1 MWNIRESSTT
11 RLLRPGYAPGP
22 AGTPARVGTVP
33 TLGRRRSIPPA
44 AIVLALGGLLGAM
57 PAQAFEFGEGEFQ
70 GSLDTTISH
79 GLTYRVGKRDPLLA
93 GKTNSNDGNL
103 NYSRGVV
110 SNTSKFTTDLD
121 IGTGDFGAFVR
132 ASGFIDFENQ
142 NGERERTELSEDA
155 KERVGRN
162 LELLDAYVTGT
173 FDVGDTIVDAR
184 IGRHVLNWGESTFI
198 PNGINAINPFDV
210 SKLRLPGSELREALL
225 PVGLASLSVAPT
237 DTLSVEG
244 FYQFEWEETEIDAV
258 GSYFSVTDYVGPGAR
273 EAVLQDIAD
282 CFVEGVDI
290 DADCPTTE
298 GDWNSGF
305 GPLTPAINADIA
317 GLAGLGLMV
326 PLLENPDR
334 DFATVLRGPDRV
346 PEDSGQWGLALRYLA
361 EDLNDTEFG
370 FYFMNYHSRL
380 PIVGAKTSSP
390 EVLRGAMAAAN
401 AVLTPGSHTQT
412 AIGTSFTQA
421 ARALAQVGVMTQV
434 ELGLIDRTE
443 APAAIEMAIQE
454 LLDPVVV
461 REFVEATVGSIA
473 VPLAIDRYTDRTN
486 RTGEYF
492 LEYPEDIGLFGVS
505 FNTVLGT
512 SGWALQGEY
521 SLRPDAPLQRA
532 ERSVLTEGLKPVI
545 DALGMAGCASNPLME
560 DCPRN
565 PANGQPLPPQFF
577 QESLTTHLGT
587 YRPRKVQGYVERDVS
602 QIQATATRVFGP
614 VLGADG
620 LVFLTEAALMHV
632 HDMPDKIDEPL
643 ESPAGG
649 VLTAAGAPNPEKA
662 DADATSWGYRVAA
675 RLDYNNAIGSVNL
688 FPYAQFLHD
697 VSGNSPAPSGP
708 FVEGRTAVTLGLRA
722 DYLSRWQADL
732 GYTQY
737 AGDGYDLSDRDFISA
752 SVKYSF

>member
-1 MWNIRESSTT
+1 MWHIREFGTT
-11 RLLRPGYAPGP
+11 RLLRPGCARGH
-22 AGTPARVGTVP
+22 ADTPARTGIVSAR
-33 TLGRRRSIPPA
+33 GRHSIPPA
-44 AIVLALGGLLGAM
+44 ALVLALGGLLGAM
-57 PAQAFEFGEGEFQ
+57 PAQAIEFGEGEFQ

-103 NYSRGVV
+103 NYDRGVV

-142 NGERERTELSEDA
+142 NGDRERTPLSEDA
-155 KERVGRN
+155 KDRVGRN
-162 LELLDAYVTGT
+162 LELLDAYVTAT

-184 IGRHVLNWGESTFI
+184 LGRHVLNWGESTFI

-237 DTLSVEG
+237 DTLSMEG
-244 FYQFEWEETEIDAV
+244 FYQFEWEETEIDPV

-273 EAVLQDIAD
+273 EAVLTDAAESFAESVTEAD
-282 CFVEGVDI
+282 RR
-290 DADCPTTE
+290 
-298 GDWNSGF
+298 SGF
-305 GPLTPAINADIA
+305 ETQLPGITRAINAD
-317 GLAGLGLMV
+317 LAGHMLP
-326 PLLENPDR
+326 PLEENDT
-334 DFATVLRGPDRV
+334 DFATVLRGPDRA

-390 EVLRGAMAAAN
+390 AALQGALAAAN
-401 AVLTPGSHTQT
+401 AVSAPGSHTGT
-412 AIGTSFTQA
+412 AIVTRYTQA
-421 ARALAQVGVMTQV
+421 AQVIAQAAVMTQV
-434 ELGLIDRTE
+434 ELGLIAPAE
-443 APAAIEMAIQE
+443 APAAIERA
-454 LLDPVVV
+454 V
-461 REFVEATVGSIA
+461 REFLEQESIQQELRGTVGGIA
-473 VPLAIDRYTDRTN
+473 GTLAIDRYTDRSN

-492 LEYPEDIGLFGVS
+492 LEYPEDIGLLGVS

-532 ERSVLTEGLKPVI
+532 ERSVLREGLKPVI
-545 DALGMAGCASNPLME
+545 DALGMAACASNPSME

-577 QESLTTHLGT
+577 QESLNTHVGT
-587 YRPRKVQGYVERDVS
+587 YRPQKVQGYIERDVS
-602 QIQATATRVFGP
+602 QVQATATRVFGP

-620 LVFLTEAALMHV
+620 LVFLTEVALMHV
-632 HDMPDKIDEPL
+632 HDMPDQALEPL

-649 VLTAAGAPNPEKA
+649 VLTAPGVPNSEEA

-708 FVEGRTAVTLGLRA
+708 FVEGRTALTLGLRA

-737 AGDGYDLSDRDFISA
+737 AGDGNDLSDRDFISA

>member
-1 MWNIRESSTT
+1 MAHFVNSA
-11 RLLRPGYAPGP
+11 RLDCSVRGVHAD
-22 AGTPARVGTVP
+22 TPARTDIVSAR
-33 TLGRRRSIPPA
+33 GRHSIPPA
-44 AIVLALGGLLGAM
+44 ALVLALGGLLGAM
-57 PAQAFEFGEGEFQ
+57 PAQAIEFGEGEFQ

-93 GKTNSNDGNL
+93 SKTNSNDGNL
-103 NYSRGVV
+103 NYDRGVV

-142 NGERERTELSEDA
+142 NGDRERTPLSEDA
-155 KERVGRN
+155 KDRVGRN

-184 IGRHVLNWGESTFI
+184 LGRHVLNWGESTFI

-273 EAVLQDIAD
+273 EAVLTDIAD
-282 CFVEGVDI
+282 GFAEDVTE
-290 DADCPTTE
+290 ADRR
-298 GDWNSGF
+298 SGF
-305 GPLTPAINADIA
+305 ETQLPGITRAINAD
-317 GLAGLGLMV
+317 LAGHMLP
-326 PLLENPDR
+326 PLEENDT
-334 DFATVLRGPDRV
+334 DFASVLRGPDRA

-380 PIVGAKTSSP
+380 PIVGARTSSP
-390 EVLRGAMAAAN
+390 PALQGALAAAN
-401 AVLTPGSHTQT
+401 AVSAPGSHTGT
-412 AIGTSFTQA
+412 AVVAGFTQA
-421 ARALAQVGVMTQV
+421 ARVIAQAAVTTQV
-434 ELGLIDRTE
+434 ELGLIDPAE
-443 APAAIEMAIQE
+443 APAAIEMG
-454 LLDPVVV
+454 V
-461 REFVEATVGSIA
+461 REFLEQEGIQKDLRDTVGGIA
-473 VPLAIDRYTDRTN
+473 SALAIDRYTDRTN
-486 RTGEYF
+486 GTGEYF
-492 LEYPEDIGLFGVS
+492 LEYPEDIGLLGVS

-532 ERSVLTEGLKPVI
+532 ERSVLREGLKPVI
-545 DALGMAGCASNPLME
+545 DALGMAACASNPSME

-577 QESLTTHLGT
+577 QESLNTHVGT
-587 YRPRKVQGYVERDVS
+587 YRPRKVQGYIERDVS

-614 VLGADG
+614 TMGADG
-620 LVFLTEAALMHV
+620 LVFLTEVALMHV
-632 HDMPDKIDEPL
+632 HDMPDQALEPL

-649 VLTAAGAPNPEKA
+649 VLTAPGAPNSEEA

-708 FVEGRTAVTLGLRA
+708 FVEGRTALTLGLRA

-737 AGDGYDLSDRDFISA
+737 AGDGNDLSDRDFISA

>member
-1 MWNIRESSTT
+1 MWHIREFGTT
-11 RLLRPGYAPGP
+11 RLLRPGCARGH
-22 AGTPARVGTVP
+22 ADTPARTGIVSAR
-33 TLGRRRSIPPA
+33 GRHSIPPA
-44 AIVLALGGLLGAM
+44 ALVLALGGLLGAM
-57 PAQAFEFGEGEFQ
+57 PAQAIEFGEGEFQ

-103 NYSRGVV
+103 NYDRGVV

-142 NGERERTELSEDA
+142 NGDRERTPLSEDA
-155 KERVGRN
+155 KDRVGRN
-162 LELLDAYVTGT
+162 LELLDAYVTAT

-184 IGRHVLNWGESTFI
+184 LGRHVLNWGESTFI

-237 DTLSVEG
+237 DTLSMEG
-244 FYQFEWEETEIDAV
+244 FYQFEWEETEIDPV

-273 EAVLQDIAD
+273 EAVLQQFAD
-282 CFVEGVDI
+282 CLVEGVD
-290 DADCPTTE
+290 DDDCRTTE

-305 GPLTPAINADIA
+305 GPLTPAINADID
-317 GLAGLGLMV
+317 GLGLML
-326 PLLENPDR
+326 PLLKDPDR
-334 DFATVLRGPDRV
+334 DFASVLRGPDRA
-346 PEDSGQWGLALRYLA
+346 PGDSGQWGLALRYLA

-380 PIVGAKTSSP
+380 PIVGARTSSP
-390 EVLRGAMAAAN
+390 AALQGALAAAG
-401 AVLTPGSHTQT
+401 AVAAPGSHTQS
-412 AIGTSFTQA
+412 AIA
-421 ARALAQVGVMTQV
+421 ATYTEGIRPLVTLGVMARV
-434 ELGLIDRTE
+434 EAGELDPADAE
-443 APAAIEMAIQE
+443 AAIRRGIAEQLPVLVGGALEAIA
-454 LLDPVVV
+454 PV
-461 REFVEATVGSIA
+461 
-473 VPLAIDRYTDRTN
+473 LAIDRYTDRDG
-486 RTGEYF
+486 RSGEYF

-505 FNTVLGT
+505 FNTVVGT
-512 SGWALQGEY
+512 TGWALQGEY
-521 SLRPDAPLQRA
+521 SLRRDAPLQRA
-532 ERSVLTEGLKPVI
+532 ERTVLSEGLAPIGTVLALST
-545 DALGMAGCASNPLME
+545 DPAALGAYLA
-560 DCPRN
+560 RY
-565 PANGQPLPPQFF
+565 QPM
-577 QESLTTHLGT
+577 
-587 YRPRKVQGYVERDVS
+587 KVKGYVEHDVS
-602 QIQATATRVFGP
+602 QVQATATRVFGP
-614 VLGADG
+614 TMGADG
-620 LVFLTEAALMHV
+620 LVFLTEVALMHV
-632 HDMPDKIDEPL
+632 HDMPDEPL

-649 VLTAAGAPNPEKA
+649 VTSARATDDSEQP

-708 FVEGRTAVTLGLRA
+708 FVEGRTALTLGLRA
-722 DYLSRWQADL
+722 DYLSRWQADF

-737 AGDGYDLSDRDFISA
+737 AGDGNDLSDRDFISA

>member
-1 MWNIRESSTT
+1 MWNVREPSTT
-11 RLLRPGYAPGP
+11 RLLRPECARRP
-22 AGTPARVGTVP
+22 AGTQTPDGIVLKLSRFPV
-33 TLGRRRSIPPA
+33 LPA
-44 AIVLALGGLLGAM
+44 AIILALGAM
-57 PAQAFEFGEGEFQ
+57 PAQAIEFGEGEFQ

-79 GLTYRVGKRDPLLA
+79 GLTFRVGKRNSALA
-93 GKTNSNDGNL
+93 GKSNSNDGNL
-103 NYSRGVV
+103 NYDRGVV

-121 IGTGDFGAFVR
+121 VGTGDFGAFVR
-132 ASGFIDFENQ
+132 ATGFIDFESQ
-142 NGERERTELSEDA
+142 NGERERTPLSEDA
-155 KERVGRN
+155 KDRVGRN
-162 LELLDAYVTGT
+162 LELLDAYVTAT

-184 IGRHVLNWGESTFI
+184 LGRHVLNWGESTFI
-198 PNGINAINPFDV
+198 PNGINAINPYDV

-244 FYQFEWEETEIDAV
+244 FYQFDWEETEIDPV

-273 EAVLQDIAD
+273 EAVLVQVAD
-282 CFVEGVDI
+282 CFVEGVD
-290 DADCPTTE
+290 DECRTTE

-305 GPLTPAINADIA
+305 GPLTPAINAD
-317 GLAGLGLMV
+317 LAGHMLP
-326 PLLENPDR
+326 PLVENDR
-334 DFATVLRGPDRV
+334 DFASVLRGPDRA

-361 EDLNDTEFG
+361 EDLNNTEFG

-380 PIVGAKTSSP
+380 PVIGAQTSSP
-390 EVLRGAMAAAN
+390 QALQGAMAAAN
-401 AVLTPGSHTQT
+401 AVSAPGSVTQS
-412 AIGTSFTQA
+412 AIVAAVTQA
-421 ARALAQVGVMTQV
+421 VRTVILAGV
-434 ELGLIDRTE
+434 EAGLIDPAHAE
-443 APAAIEMAIQE
+443 AAIQRGVAEQLDPAA
-454 LLDPVVV
+454 VG
-461 REFVEATVGSIA
+461 EAVGGIA
-473 VPLAIDRYTDRTN
+473 GALAIDRYTDRSN

-492 LEYPEDIGLFGVS
+492 LEYPEDIGLLGVS

-532 ERSVLTEGLKPVI
+532 ERTVLTEGLAPVT
-545 DALGMAGCASNPLME
+545 DALGMAACASNPSMP

-565 PANGQPLPPQFF
+565 PANGQPLPAQFF
-577 QESLTTHLGT
+577 QERLNTHIGT
-587 YRPRKVQGYVERDVS
+587 YRPRKVQGYIERDVS
-602 QIQATATRVFGP
+602 QLQATATRVFGP

-620 LVFLTEAALMHV
+620 LVFLTEVALMHV
-632 HDMPDKIDEPL
+632 HDMPDKVDEPL

-708 FVEGRTAVTLGLRA
+708 FVEGRTALTLGLRA

-732 GYTQY
+732 GYTRY
-737 AGDGYDLSDRDFISA
+737 AGDGNDLSDRDFISA